1 MTKEEIALKLKEKF
15 DSDLEVLENGQPE
28 AYVYI
33 SPGKYHD
40 LCRFLNDEPEF
51 DFDFL
56 FQLAGVHY
64 PEECF
69 EVVLCLSSHEK
80 RHNMIVKVKLDLN
93 EPKVD
98 TVSDIWLGSSWY
110 EREAAE
116 LYGIVFI
123 GHPDPRHLMLDDD
136 WDYGYPLRK
145 GWTGPDFIP
154 MPEK

>member
-15 DSDLEVLENGQPE
+15 GSDLEVLENGQPE

-33 SPGKYHD
+33 SLGKYHD
-40 LCRFLNDEPEF
+40 LCRFLKDDPEF

-93 EPKVD
+93 EQV
-98 TVSDIWLGSSWY
+98 GS
-110 EREAAE
+110 
-116 LYGIVFI
+116 
-123 GHPDPRHLMLDDD
+123 
-136 WDYGYPLRK
+136 
-145 GWTGPDFIP
+145 
-154 MPEK
+154 